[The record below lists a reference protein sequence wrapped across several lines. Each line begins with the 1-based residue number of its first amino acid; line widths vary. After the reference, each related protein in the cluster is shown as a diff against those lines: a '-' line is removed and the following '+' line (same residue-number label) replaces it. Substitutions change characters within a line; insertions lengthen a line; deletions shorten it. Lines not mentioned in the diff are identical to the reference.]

1 MSERTGG
8 EGPASDPGQPR
19 VRDYAFRVYAVDD
32 GDELRLD
39 DLWRTLWGGRWR
51 IAALALG
58 TAVLAVVA
66 SFLITPTYRSTV
78 LAAPTAE
85 SSTSGLASLAS
96 QFAGVAALAGV
107 NVSGST
113 RTAEAIATLRSRA
126 FTETFIRERNL
137 MPILFADAWDAGAGR
152 WRDETEVPTA
162 WDAFQAFDGLR
173 SVEEDLQTGL
183 ISVQVEW
190 SDPALAAQW
199 ANGLVADVNRILR
212 TRAISESRQNL
223 EYLRSELEKNS
234 QVPLQSTIFGLI
246 EAELRNA
253 MLSNVKQEYA
263 FRVIDPA
270 VVAQKR
276 NWPNRALF
284 AALGLFIGGV
294 IGTFAAFL
302 RPSPRGR

>member
-1 MSERTGG
+1 
-8 EGPASDPGQPR
+8 
-19 VRDYAFRVYAVDD
+19 VDD
-32 GDELRLD
+32 ADELRLR
-39 DLWRTLWGGRWR
+39 DLWQTLWGGRWR
-51 IAALALG
+51 IVACAIGAAL
-58 TAVLAVVA
+58 LAVAA
-66 SFLITPTYRSTV
+66 SFLVTPSYRSSV
-78 LAAPTAE
+78 LAAPTSE

-126 FTETFIRERNL
+126 FTEAFIKERGL
-137 MPILFADAWDAGAGR
+137 MPILFADAWDAQAGR

-162 WDAFQAFDGLR
+162 WDAFQAFDALR

-183 ISVQVEW
+183 ISIQVEW
-190 SDPALAAQW
+190 SDPALAAEW
-199 ANGLVADVNRILR
+199 ANGLVADVNRNLR

-223 EYLRSELEKNS
+223 AYLRSELEKNS

-246 EAELRNA
+246 EAEMRNA

-276 NWPNRALF
+276 SWPNRALF
-284 AALGLFIGGV
+284 AVLGLFLGGMV
-294 IGTFAAFL
+294 GLGVVFL
-302 RPSPRGR
+302 RPSKTPR